1 MHAPGFWSIMI
12 IALVVLL
19 LFGRGKISSLMGEVA
34 SGIKSF
40 RRGMAEEDKPTA
52 ELQSPAASANSASTE
67 KPKERDA

>member
-1 MHAPGFWSIMI
+1 
-12 IALVVLL
+12 L

-40 RRGMAEEDKPTA
+40 RRGMAEEEKPTA
-52 ELQSPAASANSASTE
+52 ELQSPAASANTTSAE

>member
-40 RRGMAEEDKPTA
+40 RRGMSEEEKPTA
-52 ELQSPAASANSASTE
+52 ELQAPAASANAASTE